1 MANHLVAL
9 SFKRI
14 LPISI
19 EKRTLCYNTS
29 DKFFTLE
36 EASVLAGLQ
45 FLKVVVCTSF
55 FAFCPSF
62 FPWGASMYS
71 PGICCACSAPASRM
85 GSSCASWFPAVAQ
98 APMSLGKSL
107 PSPVNWGLSVPP
119 DPSQL
124 GRWAESPVEKQWKR
138 CSASGAGCTEQG
150 EATPLSAS
158 LHLHQR
164 LCLFQSGRLWDV
176 IFHAL

>member
-62 FPWGASMYS
+62 FSLRSQYVFTWHLLCLLCSCIQDGLFLRELVPCCSTSTHVPWQVPSF
-71 PGICCACSAPASRM
+71 PGELRLICATR
-85 GSSCASWFPAVAQ
+85 
-98 APMSLGKSL
+98 SL
-107 PSPVNWGLSVPP
+107 PTRLVGWI
-119 DPSQL
+119 PS
-124 GRWAESPVEKQWKR
+124 GEAVEKVFCQWSWLYWTGR
-138 CSASGAGCTEQG
+138 GNADV
-150 EATPLSAS
+150 S
-158 LHLHQR
+158 LIAFTSETLPI
-164 LCLFQSGRLWDV
+164 SV
-176 IFHAL
+176 M